1 MEYRRNRR
9 VAKMVVNEPKEVVN
23 EPKEVVNEPKEERN
37 IGVIGE

>member
-1 MEYRRNRR
+1 MRNRR